1 MSISLFILNNIV
13 KHRLHV
19 WWQEDGS
26 WLKPPPSY
34 AAISSPGSQS
44 EHNLEEFISMD
55 TVDSESE
62 RGPVLS
68 LTEFVKKFHLNTWA
82 PHQTLV
88 IIQQWYFIKPSVCV
102 AVWRWT
108 DLLQSSSYLNSYH
121 WPSPPPDQAKG
132 SFLSSFYFDQFQMTK
147 NKIILKHTLIIIL
160 TLLSTSMFKLYYYCA
175 SFVIFYNFWV

>member
-1 MSISLFILNNIV
+1 MAGGRQLAEAATQLRGHQQPGQPERAQPGGV
-13 KHRLHV
+13 HLHGHRGLGLGAGTRAQPHRV
-19 WWQEDGS
+19 RQEV
-26 WLKPPPSY
+26 PP
-34 AAISSPGSQS
+34 
-44 EHNLEEFISMD
+44 EH
-55 TVDSESE
+55 
-62 RGPVLS
+62 LS
-68 LTEFVKKFHLNTWA
+68 

-121 WPSPPPDQAKG
+121 WPSPPPNQAKG

-147 NKIILKHTLIIIL
+147 DKIILKRTLIIIT

-175 SFVIFYNFWV
+175 SFVIFYNFWVLT